1 MTVKEK
7 KLINIMLF
15 IIALGIIFKGAPLA
29 YTFYQQGRSD
39 VVDFKDKR
47 ERLQRLIKRQDFWQ
61 SEYDKSLKQTA
72 ALNKELFNAN
82 SNELVAA
89 KVQSVIK
96 NLAKQSGVR
105 IDSMHLAEFRQSGE
119 WLLVSLSLSINA
131 QSSNLINLLNKIK
144 SNKQKILIKGV
155 SLRTYTNSISGKL
168 RGSLTGTI
176 TVVGFSHSNSSRTSL
191 KEAS

>member
-15 IIALGIIFKGAPLA
+15 IIALGIIFKGAPFA
-29 YTFYQQGRSD
+29 YSIYQQGRID
-39 VVDFKDKR
+39 VVNFKDKR
-47 ERLQRLIKRQDFWQ
+47 ERLINLIKRQDFWQ
-61 SEYDKSLKQTA
+61 SEYNKSLKQVA
-72 ALNKELFNAN
+72 VLNKELFIAN

-105 IDSMHLAEFRQSGE
+105 VDSMHLAEFRQSGE

-131 QSSNLINLLNKIK
+131 QSNSLVNLLNKIK
-144 SNKQKILIKGV
+144 SNKQTILIKGV
-155 SLRTYTNSISGKL
+155 SLRSYSNSSKGAMRK
-168 RGSLTGTI
+168 SLTGTI
-176 TVVGFSHSNSSRTSL
+176 TVVGFSRTNPTSSTA
-191 KEAS
+191 KESG

>member
-15 IIALGIIFKGAPLA
+15 IVLMGLLFKGAPFA
-29 YTFYQQGRSD
+29 YSIYQQGRTD
-39 VVDFKDKR
+39 VVNFKDKR
-47 ERLQRLIKRQDFWQ
+47 ERLIRLINRKDYWQ
-61 SEYDKSLKQTA
+61 SEYNKSLEQEA
-72 ALNKELFNAN
+72 ALNKELFIAN

-119 WLLVSLSLSINA
+119 WLLVSLSLSINT
-131 QSSNLINLLNKIK
+131 QSNNLINLLNKMK
-144 SNKQKILIKGV
+144 SNKQTLLIKGV
-155 SLRTYTNSISGKL
+155 SLRHYSE
-168 RGSLTGTI
+168 SLIGTI
-176 TVVGFSHSNSSRTSL
+176 TVVGFSRSMGSNSVV
-191 KEAS
+191 KVVK